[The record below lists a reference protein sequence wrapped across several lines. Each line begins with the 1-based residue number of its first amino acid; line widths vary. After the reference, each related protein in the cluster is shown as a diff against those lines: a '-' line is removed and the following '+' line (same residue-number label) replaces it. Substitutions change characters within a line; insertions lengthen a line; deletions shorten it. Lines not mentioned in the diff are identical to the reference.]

1 MSGGAG
7 AGAGAG
13 TASGSAPY
21 RTPAGPLRALVEELV
36 RAGVRDAV
44 VCPGSRS
51 TPIALALRAN
61 PAIRTWLHLDERAG
75 AYFALGAARASRR
88 PTVILGT
95 SGTAVVN
102 FAPAVVEAREGR
114 VPLVVLT
121 ADRPPELR
129 DRSAPQAIDQSHLY
143 GRFAKWY
150 VELPVPEESALLEA
164 HLRGVVGR
172 AVAMAVEV
180 PAGPVH
186 VNLPFREPLVPEGS
200 LEPEGAADEPPHVE
214 VLRGRAALPEGDLAR
229 LADRLSRLRR
239 GLIVC
244 GPLDLPGFPEAVACL
259 AAASG
264 FPILADGLSNVR
276 LGRHD
281 RSRVV
286 ARHDAIVRS
295 ERFRAAHVPDLI
307 IRFGG
312 TPTSTAL
319 VEMLAEQRPRQIVV
333 DDGGWAEP
341 TLRAVTMVHA
351 EPVGLAAALA
361 EAVAA
366 VRAGPAEVDW
376 LGAWLAADRTADA
389 AIRGWLATL
398 DEPFEGAAFAD
409 LEGVLP
415 DGTVLVAGNS
425 MPVRDMDA
433 FLPAGPAAV
442 RCLANRGAN
451 GIDGVVST
459 TLGIAAV
466 HDGPVALVVGDLSFV
481 HDLNALV
488 AARLHPLSATIVL
501 VNNDGGGIFS
511 FLPQASAARP
521 EVGLPDHFEELFGT
535 PHGLDLGRLVAALGG
550 EHRQVGPGEI
560 GPAVAGSLDRP
571 GVRVLELRTDRTR
584 NVALHRA
591 SAAAVS
597 DALGRLLA
605 GAAGVRP

>member
-1 MSGGAG
+1 MSGGEALG
-7 AGAGAG
+7 PAE
-13 TASGSAPY
+13 Y

-36 RAGVRDAV
+36 RAGVRDAI

-51 TPIALALRAN
+51 TPIALALRVN
-61 PAIRTWLHLDERAG
+61 PTIRTWLHLDERAG

-102 FAPAVVEAREGR
+102 FAPAIVEAHQGR
-114 VPLVVLT
+114 VPLIVLT

-129 DRSAPQAIDQSHLY
+129 DRSAPQAIDQDHLY

-150 VELPVPEESALLEA
+150 VELPVPEVSALLES

-172 AVAMAVEV
+172 AVATAIES

-186 VNLPFREPLVPEGS
+186 VNLPFREPLVPDGP
-200 LEPEGAADEPPHVE
+200 LEPGGFADDPPHVD
-214 VLRGRAALPEGDLAR
+214 VLRGRRALPAPDLAR
-229 LADRLSRLRR
+229 LADRLVRARR

-244 GPLDLPGFPEAVACL
+244 GPLDQPGFPDAVGRL
-259 AAASG
+259 AAATG

-276 LGRHD
+276 LGGHD
-281 RSRVV
+281 RSHVI
-286 ARHDAIVRS
+286 ARHDATVRS

-312 TPTSTAL
+312 PPTSKAVIGML
-319 VEMLAEQRPRQIVV
+319 VEQPARQIVV

-341 TLRAVTMVHA
+341 TLRPVTMVHA
-351 EPVGLAAALA
+351 EPVGLAVTLA
-361 EAVAA
+361 DAVAA
-366 VRAGPAEVDW
+366 ARPEPAKTAW
-376 LGAWLAADRTADA
+376 LGAWLAAGRAADA

-398 DEPFEGAAFAD
+398 DESFEGSAFAE
-409 LEGVLP
+409 LEGSLP
-415 DGTVLVAGNS
+415 DGAVLVAGNS

-433 FLPAGPAAV
+433 FLAAGPAAV

-459 TLGIAAV
+459 ALGAAAV
-466 HDGPVALVVGDLSFV
+466 HDGPVVLVVGDLSFV

-488 AARLHPLSATIVL
+488 AARLHRLSATIVL

-511 FLPQASAARP
+511 FLPQASMARP
-521 EVGLPDHFEELFGT
+521 DVGLPAHFEELFGT
-535 PHGLDLGRLVAALGG
+535 PHGLDFGPLVAALGG
-550 EHRQVGPGEI
+550 EHHHVGPGEL
-560 GPAVAGSLDRP
+560 GSAVTRSLGRL
-571 GVRVLELRTDRTR
+571 GVRVLELQTDRAR
-584 NVALHRA
+584 NVELHRA
-591 SAAAVS
+591 SVAAVAKVL
-597 DALGRLLA
+597 DRLLV
-605 GAAGVRP
+605 GAPAVRP